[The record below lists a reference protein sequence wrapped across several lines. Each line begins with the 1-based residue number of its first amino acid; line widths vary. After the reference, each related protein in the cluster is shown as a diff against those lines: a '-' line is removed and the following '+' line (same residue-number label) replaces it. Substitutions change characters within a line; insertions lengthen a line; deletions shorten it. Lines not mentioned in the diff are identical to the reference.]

1 MLKNIN
7 LFSFLPKD
15 SLVQLEL
22 FCQERILNTWEIL
35 FLKWEDSTW
44 MYIVKS
50 WKLEVYDENKI
61 YWYIN
66 PWDFVWEMALFS
78 LDKKRTASVKAV
90 EQTSIIV
97 LLDFAIKELW
107 QKHPEILLQIQDV
120 IQKRETINKY

>member
-1 MLKNIN
+1 MLENIDF
-7 LFSFLPKD
+7 FSFLPKE
-15 SLVQLEL
+15 SISNLEM
-22 FCQERILNTWEIL
+22 FCQERNLNTWEIL
-35 FLKWEDSTW
+35 FSKWEESTW
-44 MYIVKS
+44 MYVVKT

-66 PWDFVWEMALFS
+66 SWDFVWEMALFS

-107 QKHPEILLQIQDV
+107 QKHPEILTQIQDI
-120 IQKRETINKY
+120 IQKREIINKY